1 MTDALAGTLSI
12 APPLV
17 EICRLYVLIALAF
30 AAWGKTMGFAA
41 FRRSLAE
48 SFPSLPRVDARAGAA
63 LASSIVAAEWT
74 IALSMLAGGAAAR
87 VGSVAALLLLSLFT
101 ATIGAALA
109 SGRAIVCSCFG
120 ASSHRIGSVDFVR
133 NLALT
138 AAAAV
143 AVAWPTGEGA
153 WPPIQQL
160 TLAGI
165 ATILVLASVWL
176 RDLGWLLRA
185 KPEA

>member
-1 MTDALAGTLSI
+1 MTEAMAGTLHMT
-12 APPLV
+12 PVFV
-17 EICRLYVLIALAF
+17 EICRLYVLIALLF
-30 AAWGKTMGFAA
+30 AAWGKTAGFAA
-41 FRRSLAE
+41 FRVSLAD
-48 SFPSLPRVDARAGAA
+48 SFPALARADAA
-63 LASSIVAAEWT
+63 VAFAIVAAEWT
-74 IALSMLAGGAAAR
+74 IALLMLVGGAPAR
-87 VGSVAALLLLSLFT
+87 IGIVAALALLSLFT
-101 ATIGAALA
+101 LVIGAALA

-120 ASSHRIGSVDFVR
+120 ASGHRIGIVDFVR

-143 AVAWPTGEGA
+143 GVIWPMDEGA

>member
-1 MTDALAGTLSI
+1 MTDAMAGSLSMTP
-12 APPLV
+12 ALV
-17 EICRLYVLIALAF
+17 EICRLYVLIALLF
-30 AAWGKTMGFAA
+30 AAWGKTAGFAA
-41 FRRSLAE
+41 FRKSLAD
-48 SFPSLPRVDARAGAA
+48 SFPALVRVDAAVAFA
-63 LASSIVAAEWT
+63 IVAAEWT
-74 IALSMLAGGAAAR
+74 IALSMLVAGAPAR
-87 VGSVAALLLLSLFT
+87 TGIVAALVLLSLFT
-101 ATIGAALA
+101 VVIGAALA

-120 ASSHRIGSVDFVR
+120 ASGHRIGIVDFVR

-143 AVAWPTGEGA
+143 VVIRSTSEDA

-185 KPEA
+185 KPET

>member
-1 MTDALAGTLSI
+1 MIDVTAGAMSM

-17 EICRLYVLIALAF
+17 EICRLYVLIALLF
-30 AAWGKTMGFAA
+30 AAWGKTAGFAA
-41 FRRSLAE
+41 FRESLAD
-48 SFPSLPRVDARAGAA
+48 SFPA
-63 LASSIVAAEWT
+63 LARVAAAVAFAIVAAEWT
-74 IALSMLAGGAAAR
+74 IALLMLAGGASAR
-87 VGSVAALLLLSLFT
+87 IGVIAALALLSLFT
-101 ATIGAALA
+101 LVIGAALA

-120 ASSHRIGSVDFVR
+120 ASGHRIGIVDFVR

-143 AVAWPTGEGA
+143 AVVLSTGGDA

>member
-1 MTDALAGTLSI
+1 MT
-12 APPLV
+12 PVFV
-17 EICRLYVLIALAF
+17 EICRLYVLIALLF
-30 AAWGKTMGFAA
+30 AAWGKTMGFEA

-48 SFPSLPRVDARAGAA
+48 SFPSLVRVEAA
-63 LASSIVAAEWT
+63 VAFAIVAAEWV
-74 IALSMLAGGAAAR
+74 IALLILIGGASAR
-87 VGSVAALLLLSLFT
+87 IGIVAALVLLSLFT
-101 ATIGAALA
+101 AVIGAALA

-120 ASSHRIGSVDFVR
+120 ASGHRIGGVDVVR
-133 NLALT
+133 NLALIV
-138 AAAAV
+138 AATIAAV
-143 AVAWPTGEGA
+143 GPAGEGA

-185 KPEA
+185 KPQA

>member
-1 MTDALAGTLSI
+1 MTEAMADSLPIT
-12 APPLV
+12 PVLV
-17 EICRLYVLIALAF
+17 EICRLYVLIALLF
-30 AAWGKTMGFAA
+30 AAWGKTAGFAA
-41 FRRSLAE
+41 FRVSLAD
-48 SFPSLPRVDARAGAA
+48 SFPALARVDAAVA
-63 LASSIVAAEWT
+63 LAIVAAEWT
-74 IALSMLAGGAAAR
+74 IALLMLVGGAPAR
-87 VGSVAALLLLSLFT
+87 IGIVAALALLSLFT
-101 ATIGAALA
+101 LVIGASLA

-120 ASSHRIGSVDFVR
+120 ASGHRIGIVDFVR
-133 NLALT
+133 NLVLT

-143 AVAWPTGEGA
+143 VAALTVIWPTVDGA